1 MRSASP
7 LHRSAEITTILNSH
21 KKCFEKPH
29 CIKRL
34 LASLQNSYYFLTLTF
49 TDFFLLPALNDTLAL
64 PISFL
69 AVIVKV
75 TWPFPSVQ
83 AFLGDTDMHLL
94 LYKVRLVVTTLSST
108 AQPSSPVTVTI
119 TSSLIFLLRVKR
131 FRDNEI
137 KSTLQ
142 TVGGIVG
149 EATGVGVDWGVA
161 AGDGDAAGVGVSD
174 TAVQL
179 NWPFPGL

>member
-1 MRSASP
+1 
-7 LHRSAEITTILNSH
+7 
-21 KKCFEKPH
+21 
-29 CIKRL
+29 
-34 LASLQNSYYFLTLTF
+34 
-49 TDFFLLPALNDTLAL
+49 
-64 PISFL
+64 
-69 AVIVKV
+69 
-75 TWPFPSVQ
+75 
-83 AFLGDTDMHLL
+83 MHLL
-94 LYKVRLVVTTLSST
+94 LYKVRLVVTALSST

-137 KSTLQ
+137 KSILQ

-179 NWPFPGL
+179 N